1 MRTRKDVRGIDGQQ
15 NIHTGKRAVIK
26 TFGLLIH
33 CRTENNIRVT
43 TMLILIMIISAIGLA
58 IITSNLI
65 HASDKPITMTDL
77 KKQSKRHNLKMR
89 ISQ

>member
-1 MRTRKDVRGIDGQQ
+1 
-15 NIHTGKRAVIK
+15 
-26 TFGLLIH
+26 
-33 CRTENNIRVT
+33 
-43 TMLILIMIISAIGLA
+43 MLILIMIISATGLA